1 MARTALTKIAPTDWT
16 SNGTNLTDLSYTTMS
31 TGSGNGK
38 TFAHDNTDMIVLL
51 NDTGGNATYTII
63 AEPVPSVTDLG
74 GSITD
79 PTVVVVT
86 AKTHVF
92 RPIAGIRQSDGDVYI
107 DCDVA
112 GKIAVLTMS
121 TQG

>member
-1 MARTALTKIAPTDWT
+1 MTRSALTKIAPTSWT
-16 SNGTNLTDLSYTTMS
+16 SEGTNLTDLAVTTMS

-38 TFAHDNTDMIVLL
+38 TFAHDNSDLIVLL
-51 NDTGGNATYTII
+51 NDTGGNATYTFI
-63 AEPVPSVTDLG
+63 AEPVPSVTNLG

-86 AKTHVF
+86 AKTHVL
-92 RPIAGIRQSDGDVYI
+92 RPIAGIRQTDGDVYV

-112 GKIAVLTMS
+112 GKIAVLTMG
-121 TQG
+121 TQA